1 MSLLISFVVLLSLIG
16 LVLAIEV
23 KPRPQ
28 AVRVTVRKKHD
39 QK

>member
-1 MSLLISFVVLLSLIG
+1 MYLLISVIALLSLIG

-23 KPRPQ
+23 TPRPQ
-28 AVRVTVRKKHD
+28 AVRVLVRKKHD

>member
-1 MSLLISFVVLLSLIG
+1 MTLLISIVVLVSLIG

>member
-1 MSLLISFVVLLSLIG
+1 MTLLIPLILLVSLIG

>member
-1 MSLLISFVVLLSLIG
+1 MSLLVSVITLISLIG